1 MKSMKRRNLMPP
13 AKNQPEFEFDT
24 SEKKRE
30 KMKLMLWIEKETLRQ
45 LELVRPEKLTLQE
58 CIRQIL
64 KDYLASGP
72 KL

>member
-1 MKSMKRRNLMPP
+1 MP
-13 AKNQPEFEFDT
+13 AKKKEEEAFEFDT
-24 SEKKRE
+24 SEKKKE

-45 LELVRPEKLTLQE
+45 LELVRPEKLTIQE

-64 KDYLASGP
+64 KDYLNSGP